1 MARAPGWA
9 LEIAGTASLGKD
21 RRRAALFGAHVI
33 VASVQIFKGLMKASV
48 WRGLPEGWSLTE
60 Q

>member
-9 LEIAGTASLGKD
+9 LEIARTPSLGKE

-48 WRGLPEGWSLTE
+48 WRGLREGWSLTE